1 MNLFFIFSLL
11 IIIALVVFLLVHFF
25 LNEKFGDTNL
35 IFDAYYINLKR
46 RPDKNSQT
54 LIELEKSN
62 ILKNKMKRFNAID
75 GNDINLTEYASK
87 ELPMRKLLKRKGW
100 IGCALSHIELWKKCV
115 QNNVPM
121 LIFEDDNVIK
131 KDLFDKHL
139 NIVFNNFPKDFDI
152 VYLVTDNIVKYKPF
166 NDLFVKATSHNS
178 ILSAY
183 IVSPKGARALIENI
197 VPFKPTLQVDWYIDR
212 LTRKEIIHSY
222 IYRKN
227 IMYTIQDFNTTD
239 IQGKVNYV
247 KKFEKEYFS

>member
-1 MNLFFIFSLL
+1 
-11 IIIALVVFLLVHFF
+11 
-25 LNEKFGDTNL
+25 
-35 IFDAYYINLKR
+35 
-46 RPDKNSQT
+46 
-54 LIELEKSN
+54 
-62 ILKNKMKRFNAID
+62 MKRFNAID
-75 GNDINLTEYASK
+75 GNDIDLTEYVSK
-87 ELPMRKLLKRKGW
+87 ELPMRKLLKKKGW

-115 QNNVPM
+115 QNNIPM

-166 NDLFVKATSHNS
+166 NDLFVKATANNS

-183 IVSPKGARALIENI
+183 IVSPKGARILIENI

-212 LTRKEIIHSY
+212 LTRKETIHSY